1 MTEPP
6 STPDAMPPVD
16 GGLAEAVP
24 DAEGRPQ
31 TLGQKFFRWET
42 LLSFAIALVILVL
55 AIRGL
60 RIDPAAIVANIR
72 EANLWWFLAG
82 TAVWIAVIFARAA
95 RWRWLL
101 LTAGIDKEHGYD
113 IPGVVGITEIVWLA
127 WFVNCVVPAKLGD
140 AYRCWLLKQ
149 ESGAPF
155 SSSLG
160 TIVTERLVDL
170 VTLCLLMVTTGLY
183 LFHGELPSEA
193 TMTFQLAVVLLGI
206 GGIGL
211 GALWFARERI
221 EARLPH
227 RLQGQFGRLSEAI
240 FASMRKPL
248 PLLLMSIGLWVAEGV
263 RFWCMAQALHAH
275 LPFPAALFIS
285 LMGSLLTALP
295 FTPAGLGVVE
305 AGTGA
310 VMVGVMKLNNDV
322 SFSIILLDRVATYW
336 LVVAVGIVLYVKRF
350 GRSATRAVASA

>member
-1 MTEPP
+1 MSDDHSTGDAPAAEEPSASNALP
-6 STPDAMPPVD
+6 TT
-16 GGLAEAVP
+16 GE
-24 DAEGRPQ
+24 RPQ
-31 TLGQKFFRWET
+31 TLGQRFFRWET

-60 RIDPAAIVANIR
+60 RIDPEAILANIR
-72 EANLWWFLAG
+72 QANLWWFLAG
-82 TAVWIAVIFARAA
+82 VAIWIGVIFARAA

-101 LTAGIDKEHGYD
+101 LTAGIDKEHGYE

-170 VTLCLLMVTTGLY
+170 VTLCVLMVTTGLY
-183 LFHGELPSEA
+183 LFHGELPTEA
-193 TMTFQLAVVLLGI
+193 TLTFQLAVVLLGI

-211 GALWFARERI
+211 AALWFARERI
-221 EARLPH
+221 EAKLPN
-227 RLQGQFGRLSEAI
+227 RVQGQFGRLSSGV
-240 FASMRKPL
+240 FGSMRKPV
-248 PLLLMSIGLWVAEGV
+248 PLLLMSFALWVAEGF
-263 RFWCMAQALHAH
+263 RFWCMAQALDAH

-310 VMVGVMKLNNDV
+310 VMVGVMRLNNDL

-336 LVVAVGIVLYVKRF
+336 LVVIVGVVLYLRRF
-350 GRSATRAVASA
+350 GRRATRTAVTA